1 MTGNDTNTKGK
12 AMATMSESK
21 TYYLKFWARADG
33 ETSNP
38 LIPALDVQRIYVN
51 ADDGSFA
58 GYVELRIVNKERAR
72 GDYYSE
78 HRAAKGDTTEE
89 TGRFISI
96 KLEEGIE
103 AAIREAIG
111 CDGDNETLFSQ
122 MKKRARGVNWVCGAA
137 QKKQLRQLAKFT
149 FQA

>member
-1 MTGNDTNTKGK
+1 MTGNDTNTKGTTMT
-12 AMATMSESK
+12 AMTEAK
-21 TYYLKFWARADG
+21 TYHLKFWARADG
-33 ETSNP
+33 YTSNP

-51 ADDGSFA
+51 AEDGSSA
-58 GYVELRIVNKERAR
+58 GYIELRIVNKERVR
-72 GDYYSE
+72 GDYYGD

-89 TGRFISI
+89 SGRFISV
-96 KLEEGIE
+96 KLEDGIE
-103 AAIREAIG
+103 AAIRQAIG
-111 CDGDNETLFSQ
+111 CDGDNEGLFSE